1 MCEKKNGKARVRV
14 EHYRYPSGYHAP
26 ILVRYFRGYGFKL
39 PDFNGHEPTNKGG
52 YTAAFVDIDGNR
64 YGAGAK
70 CMLIDHFSYR
80 LGRTIAINKLRNKLR
95 AKNLTH
101 RVAW

>member
-1 MCEKKNGKARVRV
+1 MCEKKNGKSRVRV
-14 EHYRYPSGYHAP
+14 EHYRYPNDIP

-39 PDFNGHEPTNKGG
+39 PDFSEHAPTNKGG
-52 YTAAFVDIDGNR
+52 YTAAFVDIDGKR

-80 LGRTIAINKLRNKLR
+80 LGRTIAINKLRNQLR

-101 RVAW
+101 RVAC

>member
-1 MCEKKNGKARVRV
+1 MCEKKNGKSRVRV
-14 EHYRYPSGYHAP
+14 EHYRYPNDIP

-39 PDFNGHEPTNKGG
+39 PDFSEHAPTNKGG
-52 YTAAFVDIDGNR
+52 YTAAFVDIDGKR

-80 LGRTIAINKLRNKLR
+80 LGRTIAINKLRNQLR
-95 AKNLTH
+95 ANNLTH